1 MEGLKK
7 LQSLVLKIIIFLI
20 WLDLAYFAMMLAGMA
35 FKWAFLGS
43 SFYSLFGMSF
53 GVLGVLALLHMVLT
67 MNIISGSVEALAR
80 EKSSRSLGISDSKPG
95 TKNFGRW
102 MIVAI
107 GGILIFV
114 ACAGVAEHYGIKQK
128 NIKTQE
134 KLGEAARS
142 SLTGQIVD
150 LVEQDAMVSKLYFVR
165 DELLLSM
172 GPQKGVTL
180 LLPRQGSERQVF
192 YQITPWDSQFPWH
205 PAVDAKEE
213 TKEDVRISKS
223 LKALFSPRKEEEKK
237 FNQMLKDQKPF
248 SVAGEYQ
255 SRAFWPIVRNGQIKL
270 ILLSDAEIN
279 ISDDVLYSRGSRFRK
294 TA

>member
-7 LQSLVLKIIIFLI
+7 LQALILKIIISLI

-53 GVLGVLALLHMVLT
+53 GILGVLALLHLVLT
-67 MNIISGSVEALAR
+67 MNIISRSVEALAR
-80 EKSSRSLGISDSKPG
+80 GKSTGSLEGVDSKSG

-114 ACAGVAEHYGIKQK
+114 VCAGVAEHYGIKQK

-142 SLTGQIVD
+142 SLTDQIVNLID
-150 LVEQDAMVSKLYFVR
+150 QDAMVSKLYFVR

-172 GPQKGVTL
+172 GSQKGVTL
-180 LLPRQGSERQVF
+180 LVPKQGSERQVF

-205 PAVDAKEE
+205 HAMDVKEE
-213 TKEDVRISKS
+213 TKEDVLISKS
-223 LKALFSPRKEEEKK
+223 LKSLFSPRREEEKE

-270 ILLSDAEIN
+270 ILLSDAAIN
-279 ISDDVLYSRGSRFRK
+279 ISDDVLYSRGSQFRK

>member
-1 MEGLKK
+1 MRSVITRPIS
-7 LQSLVLKIIIFLI
+7 SLVSQIFI
-20 WLDLAYFAMMLAGMA
+20 A
-35 FKWAFLGS
+35 S
-43 SFYSLFGMSF
+43 
-53 GVLGVLALLHMVLT
+53 
-67 MNIISGSVEALAR
+67 
-80 EKSSRSLGISDSKPG
+80 
-95 TKNFGRW
+95 
-102 MIVAI
+102 
-107 GGILIFV
+107 
-114 ACAGVAEHYGIKQK
+114 AGVAEHYGIQQK

-142 SLTGQIVD
+142 ALTDQIVN
-150 LVEQDAMVSKLYFVR
+150 LIGQDAMVSKLYFVR

-172 GPQKGVTL
+172 GSQKGVTL
-180 LLPRQGSERQVF
+180 LVPKQGSERQVF

-205 PAVDAKEE
+205 HAMDAKEE
-213 TKEDVRISKS
+213 IKEDVPISKS
-223 LKALFSPRKEEEKK
+223 LKFFFSPRKEEEKK